1 VRSARHRE
9 QDAGR
14 EPYAVRALISAG
26 VGVGLIPAV
35 ARRAAPHPPVAWL
48 HLDVPGGRRRLS
60 LVWRTDAYRSAV
72 ARAFTE
78 SAATRAWPS
87 DA

>member
-1 VRSARHRE
+1 VCE
-9 QDAGR
+9 GG

-48 HLDVPGGRRRLS
+48 HLDAPGCRRTLS
-60 LVWRTDAYRSAV
+60 LVWRTDAYRSAA

-78 SAATRAWPS
+78 FAATRSWPS